1 MAVIGNYTVFNKTP
15 GRWLGGTS
23 TAHASGIGS
32 AQVGLRSNWSNPGAR
47 RNFALQDRSTG
58 ALEYFSVPDG
68 YGGRSYVIPIE
79 AGGLSSH
86 DWLIG
91 VATLIAAGALGKNA
105 SALLEGNGTL
115 TATGRLVVSG
125 VAALAGTSSISAT
138 VLAALLGSASLSG
151 TGTLSGTL
159 LAKGFVAANMSGTGT
174 LTATRYA
181 TGALEAAI
189 TPFTELSPQSLA
201 EAVWTRATDGTYTT
215 EELLRLIASAAA
227 GKVSGAS
234 GTTITIRNLAD
245 TLNRIVA
252 TVDSSGNRTA
262 ITYDLGS

>member
-1 MAVIGNYTVFNKTP
+1 MALLGNYTVFNNGP

-32 AQVGLRSNWSNPGAR
+32 AQVGTRANWGKTGAR
-47 RNFALQDRSTG
+47 RNFAFQDRSTG

-86 DWLIG
+86 DWLVGI
-91 VATLIAAGALGKNA
+91 ATLIGAGALGKNA
-105 SALLEGNGTL
+105 EALINANGTL
-115 TATGRLVVSG
+115 TATGQLVVSG
-125 VAALAGTSSISAT
+125 VASLAGTGSISAT
-138 VLAALLGSASLSG
+138 VLAALLGSATLSG
-151 TGTLSGTL
+151 TGSVTGTAV
-159 LAKGFVAANMSGTGT
+159 AKGFVVANLSGTGT

-181 TGALEAAI
+181 TGALAAEI

-201 EAVWTRATDGTYTT
+201 EAVWTRATDGAYTT

-252 TVDSSGNRTA
+252 TVDSSGNRSA